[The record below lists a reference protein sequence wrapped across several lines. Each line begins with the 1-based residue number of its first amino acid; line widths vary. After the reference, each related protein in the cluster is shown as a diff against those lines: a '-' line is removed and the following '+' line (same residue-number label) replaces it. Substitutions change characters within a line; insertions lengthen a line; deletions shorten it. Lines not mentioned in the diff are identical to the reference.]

1 MIIRILLSVW
11 LAFVLGSCGK
21 PGAPDE
27 HGHDSH
33 GEEGHAEAERGP
45 HGGRLLEDGDFELEV
60 TIFEDGVPPEFRL
73 YAWQEGKALPPQS
86 VQATI
91 ELTRLGGG
99 VTTFRFAPG
108 DGFLR
113 GDAEVAEPHSFD
125 VSVQAT
131 HDGKTSTWN
140 YESHEGRV
148 TIPAAT
154 AAEAGLKT
162 EVAGPGVIRDV
173 VNLVGT
179 VVLNPDR
186 HAHLKARFPGTVR
199 SVNAQL
205 GDRVRRGQTL
215 LVVEANESLREYP
228 VVAPFDGVVLA
239 RETNIG
245 DVTGDHSL
253 IEIADLSEVWVEL
266 HALGEQSARIAAGQ
280 PMRVIS
286 ATTRDSADSLVGAVL
301 PLATRGQSVIIRG
314 KLDNREGR
322 WRPGM
327 TVSAEVAIAERQ
339 VPLVVREIGLQR
351 FRDFN
356 VVFAKVGEAYEV
368 RMLELGA
375 RDGTFAEV
383 RSGLDAGATYV
394 TEQSFLIKAD
404 IEKAGAAHDH

>member
-1 MIIRILLSVW
+1 MIIRILLSML
-11 LAFVLGSCGK
+11 LALALHACGNSK
-21 PGAPDE
+21 APDE
-27 HGHDSH
+27 HGHAEHGGESH
-33 GEEGHAEAERGP
+33 DEAERGP
-45 HGGRLLEDGDFELEV
+45 HGGRLLKDGAFALEV
-60 TIFEDGVPPEFRL
+60 TIYESNAPPEFRL
-73 YAWQEGKALPPQS
+73 YAYESGKPVPPQD

-91 ELTRLGGG
+91 NLARLGGG
-99 VTTFRFAPG
+99 ITTFEFAPDAG
-108 DGFLR
+108 SLR
-113 GDAEVAEPHSFD
+113 GNAEVVEPHSFD
-125 VSVQAT
+125 VSVRAT
-131 HDGKTSTWN
+131 HEGKAHAWN

-148 TIPAAT
+148 NIPAAT
-154 AAEAGLKT
+154 AAEAGVKT

-199 SVNAQL
+199 SVKAQL

-266 HALGEQSARIAAGQ
+266 HALGEQSARITAGQ

-286 ATTRDSADSLVGAVL
+286 ATTRDSADSRVGAVL

-314 KLDNREGR
+314 RLDNTQGR

-339 VPLVVREIGLQR
+339 VPLAVRETGLQR
-351 FRDFN
+351 FRDFT
-356 VVFAKVGEAYEV
+356 VVFAQVGDDYEV
-368 RMLELGA
+368 RMLELGS
-375 RDGTFAEV
+375 RDGEFAEV
-383 RSGLDAGATYV
+383 LSGLERGATYV

-404 IEKAGAAHDH
+404 IEKSGAAHDH